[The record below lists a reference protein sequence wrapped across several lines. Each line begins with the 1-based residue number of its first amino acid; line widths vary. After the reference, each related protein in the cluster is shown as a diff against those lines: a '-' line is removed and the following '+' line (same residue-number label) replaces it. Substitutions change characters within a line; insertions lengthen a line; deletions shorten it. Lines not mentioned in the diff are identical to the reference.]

1 MVKNKREVLFPP
13 SKNESLSHGKPHF
26 KIYSLPQ
33 KTVINTQILTNV
45 CAVTKEMWLQQMLR
59 ADGSCAG
66 CSGEGRAPF
75 IYLFIYLNFLK
86 YNINIRLS
94 AAPQPVLG
102 GGWTRSP
109 LQLRKGCPAP
119 AQPQPDEVLRGL
131 QEHNLP
137 TVSMALRECF
147 ISIAIKKK
155 KKKATATWAPREKG
169 PRGDVRAPRSSS
181 PAGCVRR
188 AGSAASRPS
197 LATARVLGASSPANT
212 VPGPLALAF
221 SLF

>member
-1 MVKNKREVLFPP
+1 MKNKREVLFPP
-13 SKNESLSHGKPHF
+13 SKTESLSQGKPHF

-33 KTVINTQILTNV
+33 KTIINPQILTNV
-45 CAVTKEMWLQQMLR
+45 CAVTKERWQQQMLR

-102 GGWTRSP
+102 CGWTRSP

-119 AQPQPDEVLRGL
+119 ASARRGAPRIAGTQPAHGL
-131 QEHNLP
+131 DGTQRTFYFYCNQ
-137 TVSMALRECF
+137 
-147 ISIAIKKK
+147 KKK
-155 KKKATATWAPREKG
+155 KKKRQRRPRERTAG
-169 PRGDVRAPRSSS
+169 RCSGDVRAPRSSS
-181 PAGCVRR
+181 PAGSVRR

-197 LATARVLGASSPANT
+197 RATARVLGASSPANT

-221 SLF
+221 SLL